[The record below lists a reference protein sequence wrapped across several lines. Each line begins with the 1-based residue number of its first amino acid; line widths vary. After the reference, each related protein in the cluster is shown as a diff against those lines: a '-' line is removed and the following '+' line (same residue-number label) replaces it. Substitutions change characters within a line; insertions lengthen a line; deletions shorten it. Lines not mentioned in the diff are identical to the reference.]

1 MEVGSLVLARF
12 AVDKEVYRARVEE
25 MIEEEDLLR

>member
-12 AVDKEVYRARVEE
+12 PVDKEVYRARVEE
-25 MIEEEDLLR
+25 MIVEADILR